1 LSSFDNVIT
10 LTHKNMATR
19 ALKLED
25 FGAQKLSKNQQKTV
39 RGGEDL
45 TNPPSTPQEADPG
58 RKPGTGGGGAS

>member
-1 LSSFDNVIT
+1 
-10 LTHKNMATR
+10 MATR